1 MVEPTERDLRASEL
15 EGGKP
20 ADHERLHARIP
31 RRVQSRF
38 AVRSKSSSAPTRST
52 SDRVHTPLTRSTRP
66 RGLTLR
72 WSVPH
77 SPQASRSPM
86 TAEASQANV
95 VARMFENLSKCLT
108 ENAALLRELHARGQ
122 SGGAPGP
129 SGGVP
134 GPSASEEAPSSTK
147 KRKADE
153 AAKPKQVRTLSA
165 YMLFMAAERDAVKR
179 TRSRTRAR
187 ARARALGRALAPA
200 RARAQPLPE
209 PGEAGAPG
217 DQVVGGDERA
227 GQAVEAAE
235 PRGEEALRGQ
245 GRGAQAGERGRA
257 GGAAGGERQA
267 RRA

>member
-1 MVEPTERDLRASEL
+1 MRGET
-15 EGGKP
+15 
-20 ADHERLHARIP
+20 ADHE
-31 RRVQSRF
+31 SRG
-38 AVRSKSSSAPTRST
+38 AVRSNIVLRADPTT

-134 GPSASEEAPSSTK
+134 GPSASVEAPSSTK

-165 YMLFMAAERDAVKR
+165 YMLFMAAERDAVKQAHPEIK
-179 TRSRTRAR
+179 SSEVMSE
-187 ARARALGRALAPA
+187 LGRRWKQLSPA
-200 RARAQPLPE
+200 ARKPFEDKAAELKQ
-209 PGEAGAPG
+209 
-217 DQVVGGDERA
+217 ERA
-227 GQAVEAAE
+227 D
-235 PRGEEALRGQ
+235 
-245 GRGAQAGERGRA
+245 
-257 GGAAGGERQA
+257 
-267 RRA
+267 